1 MKERTAAVIA
11 TFQRHLKQAEAKL
24 AQSMQ
29 ENVDLRIQIKQLL
42 NPSRQSGGNGNGN
55 GGIGGNGEVSNAAL
69 EKQFNIVYQN
79 LTNEIQDL
87 KKQLLSSRNREREK
101 EILLAEKRLSNIT
114 TPPAIP
120 PAGIMSSL
128 GELSMPAL
136 NMNSFVGGKTA
147 MSPPPSSTRRSQ
159 SIRDRSL
166 AAGGV
171 GVGVGA
177 PESQQPQIVYVEKI
191 VEKSSDNPALKAQLE
206 QSEQR
211 AAQLASRQI
220 TLEEELK
227 AYQNYMKEILPQY
240 QRLMKD
246 KGKAGTKHHHHAD
259 SSAATS
265 SSTTTTTAA
274 AAQAANNKEVL
285 KLPSLQR

>member
-11 TFQRHLKQAEAKL
+11 TFQRHLKQAETKL

-55 GGIGGNGEVSNAAL
+55 GEVSNAAL
-69 EKQFNIVYQN
+69 EKQFNLVYQN

-87 KKQLLSSRNREREK
+87 KKQLLASRNKEREK
-101 EILLAEKRLSNIT
+101 EMYLAEKRLSNIT
-114 TPPAIP
+114 PPAAP
-120 PAGIMSSL
+120 IMSSL

-136 NMNSFVGGKTA
+136 SMNSLVGGKTA
-147 MSPPPSSTRRSQ
+147 LSPPPSSTRRGL
-159 SIRDRSL
+159 SIRDRAL
-166 AAGGV
+166 AA
-171 GVGVGA
+171 A
-177 PESQQPQIVYVEKI
+177 PESQPQIVYVEKV

-240 QRLMKD
+240 QKLMKD
-246 KGKAGTKHHHHAD
+246 KGRAAAKHQAD
-259 SSAATS
+259 ASG
-265 SSTTTTTAA
+265 SSTATTAA
-274 AAQAANNKEVL
+274 TAAQPAKEVL